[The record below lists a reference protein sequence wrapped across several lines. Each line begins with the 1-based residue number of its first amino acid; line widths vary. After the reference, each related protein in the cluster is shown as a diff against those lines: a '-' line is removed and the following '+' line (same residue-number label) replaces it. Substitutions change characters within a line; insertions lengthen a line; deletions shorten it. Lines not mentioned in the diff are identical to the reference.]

1 MQQDEIQATFA
12 AVLEKVTKVPLA
24 EVAWDKRLREDLHI
38 DSLSLVEVAVAAED
52 AFGILI
58 PDEDL
63 ERFQTVGDVVDHIQ
77 RARVAA

>member
-1 MQQDEIQATFA
+1 MQREEIQATFA
-12 AVLEKVTKVPLA
+12 AVLEKVVKVPQD
-24 EVAWDKRLREDLHI
+24 EVARDKRLREDLHI

-63 ERFQTVGDVVDHIQ
+63 ERFQTVSDAIDYIQ
-77 RARVAA
+77 RSKVVA

>member
-1 MQQDEIQATFA
+1 MHQDDIQTTFA
-12 AVLEKVTKVPLA
+12 AVLEKVTKVPRA
-24 EVAWDKRLREDLHI
+24 EVARDKRLREDLHI

-63 ERFQTVGDVVDHIQ
+63 ERFQTVGEVVDHIQ
-77 RARVAA
+77 RSRIAA

>member
-1 MQQDEIQATFA
+1 MQREEIQATFA
-12 AVLEKVTKVPLA
+12 AVLEKVVKVPQG
-24 EVAWDKRLREDLHI
+24 EVARDKRLREDLHI

-63 ERFQTVGDVVDHIQ
+63 ERFQTVGDVIDYIQ
-77 RARVAA
+77 RSKVVA

>member
-1 MQQDEIQATFA
+1 MQQEDIQATFA
-12 AVLEKVTKVPLA
+12 AVLEKVAKVPRA
-24 EVAWDKRLREDLHI
+24 EVARDKRLREDLRI

-63 ERFQTVGDVVDHIQ
+63 ERFQTVGDVADYIQ
-77 RARVAA
+77 RSRVAA